1 MELKDKLFNSFFY
14 PFLISIILSTL
25 IVTLF
30 LGFFTNNYYDK
41 RTYENII
48 NTEKRNAQMIIKSAI
63 ILMQNAFQKI
73 QASLNEQ
80 ILIYQRKAK
89 EILQLNNINDLK
101 FSSYLKSAKGLHFLY
116 CFLYPE
122 ETYNSAI
129 WVLNNHTTDADI
141 DEYKEAKM
149 QLLAYDK
156 IIPNIDAS
164 FEATR
169 PEATYYNFFFE
180 NNELYIFY
188 PLSSGCENGDFYIM
202 NSYSYRY
209 DTRQCIDENAEYYSV
224 YRFRCE
230 IYYHDFKTSKTNAFD
245 YNYNPK
251 RNKTILVSNFYWAFT
266 EYGDRK
272 FTMCVTFE
280 DPISNDLGYVCS
292 DVLCWNLVE
301 SLEELNSNMVGYFF
315 VTIVGFDHVFFFPK
329 GTISP
334 KTTTANVF
342 KWEFD
347 FKLDEKIEFIENV
360 RKIFTTNYID
370 YINDTNIN
378 DEIYING
385 NNSSGQYFYLRGE
398 KIKYSIYPIT
408 FVNLHGEK
416 EHVFSIIHIY
426 NEEAFIE
433 KINEY
438 NNSIIVQ
445 IILSLLI
452 FIIFGTGI
460 LYIINLTFNLLAK
473 YIVIPI
479 KNVNYMLKGINIG
492 GKFRLDYLDFL
503 IKKQDENLE
512 QLENIFLFESQMN
525 KIKEKELNGE
535 KEEDKLIKKNKE
547 NNDKMNYNSYSDLDK
562 KYDEESS
569 FIEKELSFYDFNE
582 EYLEYRSIEIES
594 LIKSLMNLRGSIN
607 LTSSDGEI
615 NQMIDYCKSEYIFRN
630 YKNKEGSIICQSN
643 IGNLQSQL
651 MEFDKAIYHLAL
663 SLQDNKLKRFLNR
676 NLSDELDEGDVLFNQ
691 LFIYLNRRKDEDNN
705 ILIEKQI
712 NSSRENFSKKYIG
725 ILINTRYVR
734 LIHAYY
740 MFFKNIQKLK
750 RSNKNIVI
758 GQFIHT
764 SFHTIT
770 YYNKIL
776 IQFIYLSYFKNDLIK
791 IGESILNYL
800 EFLIKFKFKI
810 SPKDEDI
817 FKYDNKDKIEYI
829 EKQEFK
835 KNIFDKIINW
845 FNLFDE
851 YISFIKDN
859 SSLNDAKGAI
869 EEYFRSLNS
878 ENTEFNL
885 ESQSA
890 FMFRINLQK
899 NDFLKGKFSLYCKNY
914 NDALF
919 YFIRAAKKN
928 RVIIDG
934 LIKKRSLK
942 HIYKLLIIIKKK
954 YENIGLKNMNIEKEI
969 KQFKKN
975 RSSIINKNRKST
987 LRGFNTGKI
996 TFGQEI
1002 EKVKNNIIKDIN
1014 EFNEKQE
1021 KDIIIL
1027 IDFNLYYN
1035 TEENNYQDENL
1046 YTKTYKIDSFI
1057 EQAILILDKYLS
1069 KKDRF
1074 CAFVYS
1080 NDYQL
1085 VCPLSDVNEI
1095 DSNSFLKDLIYYKN
1109 ISIDSG
1115 DYELNV
1121 NANVNEMYRNS
1132 TLNMSDLKDI
1142 RFSLAESNNISVV
1155 LDKNSSELSEK
1166 EDKNNEKITG
1176 LVEAMN
1182 YISYYSKKK
1191 SGLKNEKYF
1200 ILFTD
1205 ILNINI
1211 MDNEEVESIV
1221 EKVDENKRFI
1231 FLLVGKN
1238 KKLEMKSSS
1247 TYDYKEKKMEE
1258 IILSKFGKDSEVI
1271 YFENMLKIKTILS
1284 NNKVIK
1290 DEIIYPNEVYK

>member
-14 PFLISIILSTL
+14 PFLISVILNTL
-25 IVTLF
+25 VVTLF
-30 LGFFTNNYYDK
+30 LGFFTNNYYDQ
-41 RTYENII
+41 RTLQNII
-48 NTEKRNAQMIIKSAI
+48 NTEKKNSEMLLKSANVI
-63 ILMQNAFQKI
+63 MKNTFQKI

-80 ILIYQRKAK
+80 IIYYQRKAK
-89 EILQLNNINDLK
+89 EILQVNNIKELN

-116 CFLYPE
+116 CILYPE
-122 ETYNSAI
+122 ETNNTAI
-129 WVLNNHTTDADI
+129 WVLNNHTTDVDI
-141 DEYKEAKM
+141 NEHIEAKM
-149 QLLAYDK
+149 QLLAYEK
-156 IIPNIDAS
+156 IIQNVDAS
-164 FEATR
+164 YESTK

-180 NNELYIFY
+180 SNDLYIFY
-188 PLSSGCENGDFYIM
+188 PLSSGCENGDFYLL

-224 YRFRCE
+224 YRFKCKV
-230 IYYHDFKTSKTNAFD
+230 YYHDFQTSKTDAFD

-251 RNKTILVSNFYWAFT
+251 RNKTILISNFYWAFT

-272 FTMCVTFE
+272 FTMCITFD
-280 DPISNDLGYVCS
+280 DPISNDLGYACS
-292 DVLCWNLVE
+292 DVICWNLVE
-301 SLEELNSNMVGYFF
+301 SLEELNSKMIGYFF
-315 VTIVGFDHVFFFPK
+315 ITIVGFDHVFFFPK

-334 KTTTANVF
+334 KTATANVF

-370 YINDTNIN
+370 YINDSNIY
-378 DEIYING
+378 DEIYVNG
-385 NNSSGQYFYLRGE
+385 KNSSGQYFYLRGE

-438 NNSIIVQ
+438 NNSLIVQ
-445 IILSLLI
+445 IIVSLLI

-460 LYIINLTFNLLAK
+460 LYIINLTFNFLAK

-492 GKFRLDYLDFL
+492 GKFRLDYIDFL
-503 IKKQDENLE
+503 NKKRDENLE
-512 QLENIFLFESQMN
+512 QLENIFLFESKMN
-525 KIKEKELNGE
+525 KMKEKELNGE
-535 KEEDKLIKKNKE
+535 KEEDKLINNNNNKI
-547 NNDKMNYNSYSDLDK
+547 NPFTYSEFDK

-569 FIEKELSFYDFNE
+569 FIEQELSFYDFNE
-582 EYLEYRSIEIES
+582 EYLEYRSIEMEG
-594 LIKSLMNLRGSIN
+594 LIKSLMNLKGSIN

-615 NQMIDYCKSEYIFRN
+615 NQIIDYCKSEDIFRN

-663 SLQDNKLKRFLNR
+663 SLQDNKLKRFLSR

-691 LFIYLNRRKDEDNN
+691 LFIFLNRRKDNDDNN

-712 NSSRENFSKKYIG
+712 NSSKENFSKKYIG

-750 RSNKNIVI
+750 KSDDKII
-758 GQFIHT
+758 IDQFIHT
-764 SFHTIT
+764 SFHTIS
-770 YYNKIL
+770 YYHKII

-810 SPKDEDI
+810 SSDDEDV
-817 FKYDNKDKIEYI
+817 FKFDNKDNIEYL

-859 SSLNDAKGAI
+859 SSLNDAKVAI

-899 NDFLKGKFSLYCKNY
+899 NDFLKGKFSLYCQNY

-942 HIYKLLIIIKKK
+942 HIYKILIIIKKK
-954 YENIGLKNMNIEKEI
+954 YENMGLKNMNIEKEI
-969 KQFKKN
+969 KYFKKN

-987 LRGFNTGKI
+987 LRGFNTGKV
-996 TFGQEI
+996 TFGKEL

-1014 EFNEKQE
+1014 EFSEKKE

-1035 TEENNYQDENL
+1035 TQENNYQEDNL

-1057 EQAILILDKYLS
+1057 EQAILILDNYLS

-1074 CAFVYS
+1074 CAFIYS

-1085 VCPLSDVNEI
+1085 VCPLSDVNKI
-1095 DSNSFLKDLIYYKN
+1095 DANSFFKDLLYYKN
-1109 ISIDSG
+1109 NSINEE

-1121 NANVNEMYRNS
+1121 NNNEFYRNS
-1132 TLNMSDLKDI
+1132 TLNISDLKDLRLSI
-1142 RFSLAESNNISVV
+1142 AENNNISIT
-1155 LDKNSSELSEK
+1155 LDKNSSEISEK
-1166 EDKNNEKITG
+1166 EDKNNDKITG
-1176 LVEAMN
+1176 LVNSMN
-1182 YISYYSKKK
+1182 YINYYSKKK
-1191 SGLKNEKYF
+1191 SGLKNEIYF

-1205 ILNINI
+1205 ILNINFI
-1211 MDNEEVESIV
+1211 DNEEVESIF
-1221 EKVDENKRFI
+1221 EKLDENKQFI
-1231 FLLVGKN
+1231 FLFVGKN
-1238 KKLEMKSSS
+1238 KKMEIKSSS
-1247 TYDYKEKKMEE
+1247 TNDSKVKKLEQ
-1258 IILSKFGKDSEVI
+1258 IILNKFGKDSEII

-1290 DEIIYPNEVYK
+1290 DEIFHPNEVYK